1 MARHLLLWRK
11 AMTNLDSILKTRDIT
26 LPTKYSQNYA
36 FSSSHVR
43 CESWT
48 IKKAEHQR
56 IDAFQLGCYRRLL
69 RVPWR
74 TKRSNWS
81 ILKEINP
88 ENSLEGMM
96 LNLKFQYFDHLIPRA
111 DPLEKTLML
120 GDIPGRR
127 GRGRQRK
134 RWLDIIT
141 DSMDMGLSKLREIG
155 KHSGVW
161 RAAVHRVRKSWT
173 WLRHRTTTAANRYGW
188 KGLAMDNKSG
198 SFQYHSTTFRGFSST
213 VSESSDK
220 VQTYISYCIAASMMK
235 DYLNVFFILWILC
248 MCSSILRLQ
257 QADFP
262 WSSDFSL
269 PLLSPVLWISFLE
282 TSNSVRT
289 RCSESGPC
297 SS

>member
-1 MARHLLLWRK
+1 
-11 AMTNLDSILKTRDIT
+11 
-26 LPTKYSQNYA
+26 
-36 FSSSHVR
+36 
-43 CESWT
+43 
-48 IKKAEHQR
+48 
-56 IDAFQLGCYRRLL
+56 
-69 RVPWR
+69 
-74 TKRSNWS
+74 
-81 ILKEINP
+81 
-88 ENSLEGMM
+88 
-96 LNLKFQYFDHLIPRA
+96 
-111 DPLEKTLML
+111 
-120 GDIPGRR
+120 
-127 GRGRQRK
+127 
-134 RWLDIIT
+134 
-141 DSMDMGLSKLREIG
+141 MGLSKLREIG

-188 KGLAMDNKSG
+188 KGLVMDNKSG